1 MTLRKKKEKKR
12 METCEPQLRLMEQ
25 ATLANQL
32 KKGEQLVSSLTRWK
46 EWWRAGCTLWRTRR
60 ARSPAAEQPAHRA
73 HGGGNGIHYLC
84 FLAGG
89 PMRVCKKP
97 NASRSPSPYLNDGD
111 AQERA
116 AEADGGGRGGHDG
129 GAEEEADCHG
139 DGRDGVPAGDDLGL
153 QGHEEPCAAAQELL
167 QKFRTGST
175 TR

>member
-1 MTLRKKKEKKR
+1 
-12 METCEPQLRLMEQ
+12 
-25 ATLANQL
+25 
-32 KKGEQLVSSLTRWK
+32 
-46 EWWRAGCTLWRTRR
+46 
-60 ARSPAAEQPAHRA
+60 
-73 HGGGNGIHYLC
+73 
-84 FLAGG
+84 
-89 PMRVCKKP
+89 MRVCKKP

-167 QKFRTGST
+167 QDMDRQHYTLKQAGCIGKEKNSPKLNMAMPSPASESIVMEFFTMAGIAKWNLQTMQHLCRHTGFGLLHFLFNLF
-175 TR
+175 